1 MVGLMEKM
9 GFTWPTLDPQETA
22 DLMVLLRATP
32 RLDPTPNLFQGQI
45 MLLRKGC
52 LKCHQFRGEGG
63 RVGPDLIRYQGGYGS
78 PVTWVSAMW
87 NHAPK
92 MLPKFKEM
100 GLLYPRFD
108 GNEMGD
114 LYGFLRAS
122 AEATTEAGKGR

>member
-1 MVGLMEKM
+1 M
-9 GFTWPTLDPQETA
+9 TLAVRWTVA
-22 DLMVLLRATP
+22 AVLLWPLGAAFAQP
-32 RLDPTPNLFQGQI
+32 LFGPAQNPVAGS
-45 MLLRKGC
+45 RVFGAKGC
-52 LKCHQFRGEGG
+52 GKCHAVKGVGG

-122 AEATTEAGKGR
+122 AEATSEAGKGR